1 MNFKSNMLKI
11 LVVFALILM
20 IIPAI
25 AAEDTAQD
33 DEAAADSDDAVLTES
48 GADDS
53 SETST
58 DTDNELEAED
68 ATELEEGQAAGEP
81 AAAVGALVPAP
92 SGFMM
97 DLQAAD
103 LAVKVTPQYQTAQ
116 AGDLVVWATDFVNFG
131 PNEAKNVIGQIELL
145 EGNIAYIGAFA
156 TYINLGMT
164 EAIPIPD
171 EILAMTFDPITGK
184 FYISDMLYYM
194 FQTDMN
200 PGDMNPGD
208 VITLYIAGVAL
219 DDGQAIFAASINSTT
234 YDPDLSNN
242 VDFGYVNYAGEAAAA
257 EETLPAAGN
266 PIAMALLALISI
278 VGLTFGRRL

>member
-1 MNFKSNMLKI
+1 MNLKSNMLKI

-33 DEAAADSDDAVLTES
+33 DEAVAESDDVVLSES

-58 DTDNELEAED
+58 DTVDELQAEEE
-68 ATELEEGQAAGEP
+68 TELEENQAAGEP
-81 AAAVGALVPAP
+81 AAAAPATNALVPTS
-92 SGFMM
+92 SGFMVNM
-97 DLQAAD
+97 DVTKVAD
-103 LAVKVTPQYQTAQ
+103 LAVIVTPEYQTAK
-116 AGDLVVWATDFVNFG
+116 AGDIVVWAASFINLG
-131 PNEAKNVIGQIELL
+131 PNTAKNAVGQISLL
-145 EGNIAYIGAFA
+145 EGNIAYIDAFA
-156 TYINLGMT
+156 TKFNQFMD
-164 EAIPIPD
+164 EPD
-171 EILAMTFDPITGK
+171 VLPVDKMFDPITGIFK
-184 FYISDMLYYM
+184 I
-194 FQTDMN
+194 
-200 PGDMNPGD
+200 GDMEKD
-208 VITLYIAGVAL
+208 ERYTLYIIGQAL
-219 DDGQAIFAASINSTT
+219 DDGEAILGAAVFSDT

>member
-1 MNFKSNMLKI
+1 LNFKSNMLKI

-58 DTDNELEAED
+58 DTDDELEAED

-97 DLQAAD
+97 DLPAAD
-103 LAVKVTPQYQTAQ
+103 LAVKVTPEYQTAQ

-131 PNEAKNVIGQIELL
+131 PDVAEDVIGQVGLL
-145 EGNIAYIGAFA
+145 QGNIAFYDAFA
-156 TYINLGMT
+156 TYFNALNGMT
-164 EAIPIPD
+164 EPVSIPND
-171 EILAMTFDPITGK
+171 YLALIFDPITG
-184 FYISDMLYYM
+184 IINL
-194 FQTDMN
+194 
-200 PGDMNPGD
+200 GDMAPGD

-219 DDGQAIFAASINSTT
+219 DDGQAIFAASIHSDTT
-234 YDPDLSNN
+234 YDPNPSNN